1 MVAQVRRGVPTEH
14 DEQVALFRE
23 MHLRGCTDPR
33 WRQAFAIPNG
43 GLRSKK
49 TAARLKA
56 EGVKAGVPDIFLP
69 VPVGLWS
76 GLFIEMKRP
85 KGGRLSDGQ
94 REFIN
99 SLDPRYMVIIGHGAQ
114 DAINKIRNYLA
125 LDRSGARQ
133 PNHDLATEAG
143 QNQEE
148 EG

>member
-1 MVAQVRRGVPTEH
+1 MVAQLRRGVPTEH

-69 VPVGLWS
+69 VSVGIWS
-76 GLFIEMKRP
+76 GLFVEMKRT
-85 KGGRLSDGQ
+85 KGGRLSDEQ
-94 REFIN
+94 RDFIDK
-99 SLDPRYMVIIGHGAQ
+99 LDPHYMVVIGHGAQ
-114 DAINKIRNYLA
+114 DAIDKIRDYLA

-133 PNHDLATEAG
+133 PSHDLATEAG
-143 QNQEE
+143 KIEE
-148 EG
+148 

>member
-1 MVAQVRRGVPTEH
+1 MVARVRARVPTEH

-43 GLRSKK
+43 GLRSKR

-69 VPVGLWS
+69 VSVGIWS
-76 GLFIEMKRP
+76 GLFVEMKRT
-85 KGGRLSDGQ
+85 KGGRLSDEQ

-99 SLDPRYMVIIGHGAQ
+99 NLDPHFIVVVAHGAQ
-114 DAINKIRNYLA
+114 DAIEKIQDYLSEGWA
-125 LDRSGARQ
+125 TDAR
-133 PNHDLATEAG
+133 
-143 QNQEE
+143 
-148 EG
+148 EGEDG

>member
-1 MVAQVRRGVPTEH
+1 MVAQVRLSIPTEH

-69 VPVGLWS
+69 VSVGIWS
-76 GLFIEMKRP
+76 GLFIEMKRT
-85 KGGRLSDGQ
+85 KGGRLSDEQ
-94 REFIN
+94 REFIDR
-99 SLDPRYMVIIGHGAQ
+99 LDPHFIVVVAHGAQ
-114 DAINKIRNYLA
+114 EAIEKIHHYLSKGWITA
-125 LDRSGARQ
+125 
-133 PNHDLATEAG
+133 
-143 QNQEE
+143 
-148 EG
+148 

>member
-1 MVAQVRRGVPTEH
+1 MRSLVPTEH

-69 VPVGLWS
+69 VSVGIWS
-76 GLFIEMKRP
+76 GLFVEMKRT
-85 KGGRLSDGQ
+85 KGGRLTDEQRDFIDG
-94 REFIN
+94 
-99 SLDPRYMVIIGHGAQ
+99 LDPHFVVVVAHGAQ
-114 DAINKIRNYLA
+114 EAIEQIHRYLTTGWITA
-125 LDRSGARQ
+125 
-133 PNHDLATEAG
+133 
-143 QNQEE
+143 
-148 EG
+148 

>member
-23 MHLRGCTDPR
+23 MHLRGCTDQR

-69 VPVGLWS
+69 VSVGIWS
-76 GLFIEMKRP
+76 GLFIEMKRT
-85 KGGRLSDGQ
+85 KGGRLTDEQ
-94 REFIN
+94 RDFIDR
-99 SLDPRYMVIIGHGAQ
+99 LDPHFIVVVAHGAQ
-114 DAINKIRNYLA
+114 EAIEKIQDYL
-125 LDRSGARQ
+125 SKGWITQ
-133 PNHDLATEAG
+133 
-143 QNQEE
+143 
-148 EG
+148 